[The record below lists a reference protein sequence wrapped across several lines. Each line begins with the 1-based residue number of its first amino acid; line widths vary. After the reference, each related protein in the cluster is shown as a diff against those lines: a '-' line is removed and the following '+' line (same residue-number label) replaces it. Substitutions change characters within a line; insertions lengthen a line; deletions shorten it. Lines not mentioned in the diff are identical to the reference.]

1 MATGDVGAMLDD
13 ADPMTVARW
22 GVPVALGVLTWLAVA
37 VPVGTVLGGPSFT
50 TVIALVVGGM
60 LAIPV
65 YRTRPWERGFTRRG
79 VALLVDNRRALAVA
93 VALFVAVRLPVVSD
107 LLAPVFGIVLL
118 PMRAFPPALKRAATA
133 YADPLGAVL
142 FDLGR
147 WYVEL
152 LWLSVIGG
160 GVAKL
165 FPEGDG

>member
-13 ADPMTVARW
+13 ADAMDAARW

-50 TVIALVVGGM
+50 TVIALVIGGM

-65 YRTRPWERGFTRRG
+65 YRVRPWERGFTERG
-79 VALLVDNRRALAVA
+79 VALLVDNRRALSVA

-118 PMRAFPPALKRAATA
+118 PMRAFPPALKNAGGA
-133 YADPLGAVL
+133 YGEPLGGVM

-165 FPEGDG
+165 FPEDDG